1 MNHNLELLGHDSHF
15 LKMILSCNW
24 FMNESAGQIS
34 TLVVWVTGSRGRG
47 FDHELCFLWCI
58 MSCVVFGVETVH

>member
-1 MNHNLELLGHDSHF
+1 
-15 LKMILSCNW
+15 
-24 FMNESAGQIS
+24 MNESAGQIS